1 MSSVK
6 ASVILT
12 SYNKPKYL
20 KRAIE
25 SCLAQDYPN
34 LEIIIA
40 DDNSPN
46 PDVWNVINSYSDKRI
61 ISFNSFISDEDRL
74 KTARYATQINL
85 AVREYSTGEYLFYL
99 ADDDYFYPKMIT
111 KMINYASK
119 FSRDVCFCAQ
129 HIVDTSGNIDGGGIE
144 GRGVRFF
151 PEALIRGADKLDH
164 NQVMTSRKAF
174 YYVNGW
180 NDEPWCWSGADAIFY
195 DRLEKAGYLFYPI
208 DTEEPLQAK
217 MYRENSV
224 QWNMTNGLSP
234 IGEES

>member
-1 MSSVK
+1 MVTTMTNKK
-6 ASVILT
+6 ASIIVT
-12 SYNKPKYL
+12 SYNKPEYL

-25 SCLAQDYPN
+25 SCLIQDYDN

-46 PDVWNVINSYSDKRI
+46 PDVWNVINSYSDQRI
-61 ISFNSFISDEDRL
+61 ISFNSLIRDEDRL

-111 KMINYASK
+111 KMMEYALKFNY
-119 FSRDVCFCAQ
+119 DVCFCAQ
-129 HIVDTSGNIDGGGIE
+129 HIVDISGNIDGGGIE

-151 PEALIRGADKLDH
+151 PTILTRGADKLDH

-174 YYVNGW
+174 YDVGGW
-180 NDEPWCWSGADAIFY
+180 NDEWTKSNW
-195 DRLEKAGYLFYPI
+195 RKVL
-208 DTEEPLQAK
+208 
-217 MYRENSV
+217 
-224 QWNMTNGLSP
+224 NGN
-234 IGEES
+234 